1 MIALGSFM
9 GSFSFRDGSYCSS
22 PHFLDTLF
30 CTYTKKEE
38 WTHPQKNPKRENNHQ
53 NTVFSRSLKSLLWR
67 RHSLDRKVGPEHC
80 TLLAFW
86 ARSGIL
92 LHLKVLGGILEER
105 WRGRA
110 GLGHLLFVV

>member
-1 MIALGSFM
+1 MIALGSFV
-9 GSFSFRDGSYCSS
+9 GSFSFRTGSYCSS
-22 PHFLDTLF
+22 VYFLDTLF
-30 CTYTKKEE
+30 CTYTQTKE
-38 WTHPQKNPKRENNHQ
+38 WTHPQKELKRENNHQ
-53 NTVFSRSLKSLLWR
+53 NIVFSRSLKSLLRR

-92 LHLKVLGGILEER
+92 LHLRGSGGILEGR

>member
-1 MIALGSFM
+1 MIALGSFV
-9 GSFSFRDGSYCSS
+9 GSFSFRAGSYCSS
-22 PHFLDTLF
+22 LHFLDTLF
-30 CTYTKKEE
+30 CTYTQTKE
-38 WTHPQKNPKRENNHQ
+38 WTHPQKKLKGENNHQ
-53 NTVFSRSLKSLLWR
+53 NIVFSRSLKSLLWR

-92 LHLKVLGGILEER
+92 LHLRGSGGILEGR